1 MRLQSVLWAPLLA
14 SAATAYTP
22 ASTTQTDLLAANG
35 FLNLGINQLQ
45 LALSGKLATCT
56 LANVAVRRE
65 W

>member
-1 MRLQSVLWAPLLA
+1 MRLQIALWAPLLT

-22 ASTTQTDLLAANG
+22 ASTTQTDLLAAKG
-35 FLNLGINQLQ
+35 LLNIGVSQIQ
-45 LALSGKLATCT
+45 LAVKGQLGSCT